1 MDWIAATLA
10 STFLFA
16 LVSVMDRRLLLVHVP
31 SGHAF
36 NVLVAGL
43 QLCISATVFLAA
55 PWRSDPSTSVFLS
68 IAASG
73 AAQGLTLLCM
83 FYALRFFEVSRF
95 MPAYQVFPVV
105 VAIMAIFLLDEGLS
119 LLQWLAILVTVG
131 GAILITFDPNAPAAR
146 RVAWPAY
153 LLVLGAILTTAIAN
167 VSFKFAVDD
176 MDFWNAMAV
185 RTLFT
190 GAVLLFPLLRPA
202 TLGEVRRTVA
212 RPKDFA
218 FLVMNEGVLV
228 PGALVLMLLG
238 LKLGPVALVSTLM
251 ATRAL
256 FVLFISGA
264 LSLGAF
270 RILDERFSRDTLPVK
285 LLSCFLIV
293 GGISILGL
301 T

>member
-1 MDWIAATLA
+1 
-10 STFLFA
+10 
-16 LVSVMDRRLLLVHVP
+16 
-31 SGHAF
+31 
-36 NVLVAGL
+36 
-43 QLCISATVFLAA
+43 
-55 PWRSDPSTSVFLS
+55 
-68 IAASG
+68 
-73 AAQGLTLLCM
+73 M

-95 MPAYQVFPVV
+95 MPVYQIFPVV

-119 LLQWLAILVTVG
+119 LLQWLAILVTVA
-131 GAILITFDPNAPAAR
+131 GAVLITFDPNASVAR

-153 LLVLGAILTTAIAN
+153 LLVLGAILATAVAN

-185 RTLFT
+185 RTLCT

-202 TLGEVRRTVA
+202 TFGEVRRTVT
-212 RPKDFA
+212 RPKDFS
-218 FLVMNEGVLV
+218 FVVMNEGLLV

-256 FVLFISGA
+256 FVLFISGV
-264 LSLGAF
+264 LSLSAF

-285 LLSCFLIV
+285 LLSSLLIV
-293 GGISILGL
+293 AGITVLGL
-301 T
+301 VLSQPNCWQDRDGEA